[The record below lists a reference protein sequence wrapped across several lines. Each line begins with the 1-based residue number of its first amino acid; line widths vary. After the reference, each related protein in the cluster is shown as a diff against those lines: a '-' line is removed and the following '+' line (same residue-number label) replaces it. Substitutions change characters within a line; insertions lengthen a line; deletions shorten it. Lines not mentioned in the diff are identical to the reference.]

1 VTHPLHSTFGLTL
14 YDHFV
19 LWYLISKEWGNPE
32 FVNVAN
38 LFHALVY
45 QRGNGMRMKAID
57 SNEYQPKLQVK
68 LGKDIEQLI
77 YLFPIAHKCCL
88 LADGLLMAHV
98 GDDIQ
103 VQNVL
108 EDGMVIIPK
117 ELRPHLV
124 EMAGHQ

>member
-1 VTHPLHSTFGLTL
+1 
-14 YDHFV
+14 
-19 LWYLISKEWGNPE
+19 
-32 FVNVAN
+32 
-38 LFHALVY
+38 
-45 QRGNGMRMKAID
+45 MRMKAVD
-57 SNEYQPKLQVK
+57 SNEYRPKLQVK

-77 YLFPIAHKCCL
+77 YLFPSAHKCCL
-88 LADGLLMAHV
+88 LPDGLLMAHV

-103 VQNVL
+103 VPNVL